1 MIDLLDLMLKWK
13 NDLVDGLSEYCG
25 LNGSVL
31 GVRLALI
38 VGGDDGKHWRLQL
51 FRGCLYRSQNSC

>member
-25 LNGSVL
+25 LNGSVQ

-38 VGGDDGKHWRLQL
+38 VGG
-51 FRGCLYRSQNSC
+51 